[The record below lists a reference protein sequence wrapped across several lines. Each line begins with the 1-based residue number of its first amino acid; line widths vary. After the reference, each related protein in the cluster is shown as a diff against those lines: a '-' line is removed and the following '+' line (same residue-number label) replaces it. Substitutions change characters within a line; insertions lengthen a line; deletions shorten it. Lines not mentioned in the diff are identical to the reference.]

1 MIKTSRLL
9 LACAALGAL
18 MIGAPSFASQSQDI
32 TKSTADP
39 VAPTKM
45 SGLPPAPGAVV
56 NRANILRPENSRW
69 AFRNLRQIYPT
80 RSVPRADKTDALP
93 IGPTRNLERVELAAE
108 DGEKMTLAEWQR
120 RTHTDAL
127 IVMRDGRIVYQQYA
141 PGMTGRTHH
150 ALWSMSKSVVGLVAM
165 MAIDEGKLDPDRQI
179 NSYLPELKG
188 SGWDG
193 ATLRDAL
200 DMRVGIAYRETFAD
214 PTAEIFKYLF
224 AAGLLVPPKDFPV
237 AQNMYEYLA
246 TIQGSKNHGGA
257 FSYMSADTEV
267 VSWILQ
273 RVYGDRLA
281 SIVSNQI
288 WSKIGAQDEAYYLVD
303 PFGIDIGS
311 VGLAATPFDLARLGQ
326 ALANSAKGKKAI
338 IARSSLDALRS
349 GVTRDAF
356 AQSNQASVRAGYSY
370 RNQWWVPHDADGT
383 MEAKGLYG
391 QHLVINP
398 EQDIVIVKLSTNPT
412 GETILTHKLDKA
424 AFAAIFK
431 AIGE

>member
-1 MIKTSRLL
+1 MIKSSRLL
-9 LACAALGAL
+9 PACAALGGL
-18 MIGAPSFASQSQDI
+18 MIGTPSLGSQSQEVDKAI
-32 TKSTADP
+32 AGP
-39 VAPTKM
+39 VAPAKM
-45 SGLPPAPGAVV
+45 SGFPPVSDAVV
-56 NRANILRPENSRW
+56 NRGNILTPGNSRW

-80 RSVPRADKTDALP
+80 RSVPRADKSVVLP
-93 IGPTRNLERVELAAE
+93 SGPARDLERVELVSK
-108 DGEKMTLAEWQR
+108 DNEKITLAEWQR

-150 ALWSMSKSVVGLVAM
+150 ALWSMSKSIVGLAAM

-179 NSYLPELKG
+179 NTYLPELKG

-200 DMRVGIAYRETFAD
+200 DMRVGIAYRETFSD
-214 PTAEIFKYLF
+214 PTADIFKYLF

-246 TIQGSKNHGGA
+246 SIQGNRNHNGA

-273 RVYGDRLA
+273 RTYNERLA
-281 SIVSNQI
+281 DIVSEQI
-288 WSKIGAQDEAYYLVD
+288 WSRIGAQDEAYYLVD

-311 VGLAATPFDLARLGQ
+311 VGLAATPLDLARLGQ
-326 ALANSAKGKKAI
+326 ALVNSARGKKSI

-356 AQSNQASVRAGYSY
+356 AQSVQASARSGYSY
-370 RNQWWVPHDADGT
+370 RNQWWIPHDADGT
-383 MEAKGLYG
+383 IEAKGLFG
-391 QHLVINP
+391 QHLVVNP
-398 EQDIVIVKLSTNPT
+398 NQNVVIVKLSTNPT
-412 GETILTHKLDKA
+412 GDTILTHTLDKA

-431 AIGE
+431 ALGE